1 MNDDDNIEDLISQLQ
16 DVGTPLEVP
25 REDPEF
31 TLDEVDAEQF
41 VINNAGKLI
50 VRSLQAVDDI
60 KQYVLSAPDSEQ
72 IDSLASLIRSSANAI
87 DTLNKIVLQ
96 NKKTETSKDLKKMD
110 FEQKQALQFSS
121 RDDITRALKMSR
133 EEMVKHLLED
143 ATLIEAEVIDSGG
156 DDSKDNFIQE

>member
-16 DVGTPLEVP
+16 DVGAPVEVP
-25 REDPEF
+25 REDTQF
-31 TLDEVDAEQF
+31 SLDKEDAEQF
-41 VINNAGKLI
+41 VIDNAGKLI

-96 NKKTETSKDLKKMD
+96 DMKAATSKELKQID
-110 FEQKQALQFSS
+110 FEQKKSLQASS
-121 RDDITRALKMSR
+121 QNDMTRALKMSR
-133 EEMVKHLLED
+133 EDMVQYLLKD
-143 ATLIEAEVIDSGG
+143 ATLIDAEVSNSEEVDSA
-156 DDSKDNFIQE
+156 DDFIQE